1 MDREFKLMIK
11 LANPYLECQTIEAG
25 KKFRAE
31 EVIKTKIKIK
41 QNKNTERRE
50 K

>member
-1 MDREFKLMIK
+1 MDREFKLMSQ
-11 LANPYLECQTIEAG
+11 LANPYLECQTIEDG

-31 EVIKTKIKIK
+31 EVIKTKIK
-41 QNKNTERRE
+41 QNKNTEGRE